1 MFILDG
7 KRLPLDKPFKHAGIS
22 YPANWLRLATPQ
34 DRAAIGITER
44 PDPGPPNYDQRFYWG
59 RTQEGDLIPKDHADL
74 VRLWSANTRQ
84 SSNTLLVP
92 TDWQVVREADNGTA
106 MDAEWKAWRQSVRA
120 AAAEKVTAI
129 EATTTTDEL
138 AAYIT
143 GGTYSTWPNDPDH
156 PPVVADDPDADGVE
170 PAVDGEDAGLTDTID
185 FSNNSTSAGI
195 A

>member
-1 MFILDG
+1 MFLLDG

-34 DRAAIGITER
+34 EREAIGITER
-44 PDPGPPNYDQRFYWG
+44 QERIINWDQRFYWG

-92 TDWQVVREADNGTA
+92 TDWMVVREADSGTV
-106 MDAEWKAWRQSVRA
+106 MDADWKAWRQSVRT
-120 AAAEKVTAI
+120 AAAEKVAAI

-143 GGTYSTWPNDPDH
+143 SGTYSTWPNDPDH
-156 PPVVADDPDADGVE
+156 PPVVAADDSGDGVGT
-170 PAVDGEDAGLTDTID
+170 AVDGEDAGLSDTID
-185 FSNNSTSAGI
+185 FSSSTTSAGI
-195 A
+195 V